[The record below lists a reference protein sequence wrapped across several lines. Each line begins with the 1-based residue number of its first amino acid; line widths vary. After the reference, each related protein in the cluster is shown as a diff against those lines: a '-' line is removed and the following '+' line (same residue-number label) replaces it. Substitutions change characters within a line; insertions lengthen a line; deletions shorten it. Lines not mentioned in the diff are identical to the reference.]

1 MPAFDRASNS
11 KSPTG
16 IDDAARG
23 VYMFTKTFNYLLLV
37 SKQQKDKRNEVSVM
51 KLTMGRC
58 MRRFIS
64 NGLVET
70 AEDGKAFVERWKEM
84 SSESSTQLKLEMFD
98 IYMLIMGAWKA
109 DRFVLVPYLYNIARE
124 EWDNNKSSLFRQ
136 VSALVLSFY
145 VREHGRKLRMH
156 IVREILDDLSQRSIS
171 LSPTHFSM
179 LILYFGATQSAN
191 EVQKVLNKA
200 LEDPEASN
208 SEALY
213 YNTF

>member
-1 MPAFDRASNS
+1 MECSGGLRIGRAADMLKESAKTKSLETAWSAYMELRDMESVLSKEAVVDQLHLLLPNDTLRAVIHAIMPAFDRASNS
-11 KSPTG
+11 KSPTS

-37 SKQQKDKRNEVSVM
+37 SKLHKDKRNEVSVM

-70 AEDGKAFVERWKEM
+70 AEDGKAFVERCKEV

-124 EWDNNKSSLFRQ
+124 EWGNSKNSMFRQ

-145 VREHGRKLRMH
+145 V
-156 IVREILDDLSQRSIS
+156 
-171 LSPTHFSM
+171 
-179 LILYFGATQSAN
+179 
-191 EVQKVLNKA
+191 
-200 LEDPEASN
+200 
-208 SEALY
+208 
-213 YNTF
+213 